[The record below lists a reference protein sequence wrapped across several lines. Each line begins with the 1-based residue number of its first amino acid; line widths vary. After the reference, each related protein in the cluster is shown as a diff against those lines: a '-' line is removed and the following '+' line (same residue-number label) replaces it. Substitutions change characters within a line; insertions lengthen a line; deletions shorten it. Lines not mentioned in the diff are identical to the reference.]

1 VQFLPGEGGRLTRA
15 LWSLALALAVSGCV
29 AGTRITAT
37 HEDYRLYRDTRLA
50 TTTEERLGASHRYLA
65 RMPEGNWA
73 DEVRSWFRLA
83 EPAYYKAS
91 LDSAPR
97 LRAYLLAMPDGP
109 HAAAVTSRLVELET
123 AAGFDEARNE
133 RELGAARRV
142 QSNLALAAEQRRT
155 FVRDIAD
162 LLGRLA
168 AIESYGKPTSALDG
182 NFLLYLRLQ
191 DPAAVCDE
199 RSCTKSLV
207 ARYQIPG
214 GGTLLPREAPYQVSL
229 ALADGVL
236 ARVELSGPELWS
248 RLGEALELQAVE
260 RDRPQTRVEA
270 IGRVL
275 PLLTNT
281 LEAKFP
287 ADRCSR
293 DAVSPTILERVCDG
307 RRVSAVAGGD
317 GEIDRVT
324 FEPAPA
330 SEESDGG

>member
-1 VQFLPGEGGRLTRA
+1 MKRA
-15 LWSLALALAVSGCV
+15 LWSLSLALGLSGCAV
-29 AGTRITAT
+29 GTRVTAT
-37 HEDYRLYRDTRLA
+37 HEDYRLYRETRLA
-50 TTTEERLGASHRYLA
+50 TTTEDRLGASHRYLS

-83 EPAYYKAS
+83 EPSYYKTS

-123 AAGFDEARNE
+123 AAGFDEARAQ

-142 QSNLALAAEQRRT
+142 QSNLAAAAEQRRA
-155 FVRDIAD
+155 FVRDIAGV
-162 LLGRLA
+162 LERLSA
-168 AIESYGKPTSALDG
+168 VESYGKPTSALEG
-182 NFLLYLRLQ
+182 NFLLYFRMES
-191 DPAAVCDE
+191 PAAVCDAAA
-199 RSCTKSLV
+199 CTKSLV

-214 GGTLLPREAPYQVSL
+214 GGTLLPREAPYQVTLSL
-229 ALADGVL
+229 VDGSLVR
-236 ARVELSGPELWS
+236 AELSGPELWS

-275 PLLTNT
+275 PLLTNA

-287 ADRCSR
+287 AERCSR
-293 DAVSPTILERVCDG
+293 DAVSPTILERACHR

-317 GEIDRVT
+317 GQIDRVT
-324 FEPAPA
+324 FEPATTGEA
-330 SEESDGG
+330 SDGG